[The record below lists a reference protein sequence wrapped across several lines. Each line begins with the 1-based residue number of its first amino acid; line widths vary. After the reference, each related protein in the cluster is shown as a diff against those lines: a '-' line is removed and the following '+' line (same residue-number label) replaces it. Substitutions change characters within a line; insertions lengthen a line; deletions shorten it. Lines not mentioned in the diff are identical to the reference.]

1 MMGSRCGGDD
11 DDGIIH
17 DVMMTVLGSGP
28 RCGGDD
34 DDGDEVS
41 MWPRS
46 EDGDEIMMYLRW
58 IEDLKKIY
66 F

>member
-1 MMGSRCGGDD
+1 MKTIMMGSRCGGDD

-41 MWPRS
+41 M
-46 EDGDEIMMYLRW
+46 
-58 IEDLKKIY
+58 
-66 F
+66 